1 MSHSI
6 REERLVARVA
16 SAFGLLA
23 LLFAA
28 VGLYGVMTYAITR
41 RTGEIGLR
49 VALGAQR
56 DDVARM
62 VFGDAMRLVGVGLV
76 AGILTA
82 LVMMRLL
89 HRQLH
94 EVGAI
99 DAASIAMAVGVLGLS
114 AVLAMMMPA
123 MRAMR
128 VSPMAAMRMGAGR

>member
-1 MSHSI
+1 
-6 REERLVARVA
+6 
-16 SAFGLLA
+16 
-23 LLFAA
+23 
-28 VGLYGVMTYAITR
+28 
-41 RTGEIGLR
+41 
-49 VALGAQR
+49 
-56 DDVARM
+56 M

-89 HRQLH
+89 HTQLH

-99 DAASIAMAVGVLGLS
+99 DAASIGMAVGVLGLS

-128 VSPMAAMRMGAGR
+128 VSPMAAMRMGAGP